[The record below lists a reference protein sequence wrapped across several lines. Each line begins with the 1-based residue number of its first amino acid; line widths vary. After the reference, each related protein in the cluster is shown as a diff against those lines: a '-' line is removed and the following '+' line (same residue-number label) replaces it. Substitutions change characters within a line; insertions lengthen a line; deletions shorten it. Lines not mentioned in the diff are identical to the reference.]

1 MEAKERGPPLDRQ
14 WYLHVCMV
22 QATAADETGGMNIS
36 EGRSEDSAGM
46 GYGLNTRLQWPR
58 AAAAHAAGYETDER
72 GSSVL
77 GLAIERRCAEIG
89 D

>member
-1 MEAKERGPPLDRQ
+1 MAE
-14 WYLHVCMV
+14 
-22 QATAADETGGMNIS
+22 S
-36 EGRSEDSAGM
+36 SSAS
-46 GYGLNTRLQWPR
+46 
-58 AAAAHAAGYETDER
+58 AGYETDER

>member
-22 QATAADETGGMNIS
+22 QATAADETRGTDIS
-36 EGRSEDSAGM
+36 EGRSEDPAGM
-46 GYGLNTRLQWPR
+46 GYGLNTRPR
-58 AAAAHAAGYETDER
+58 AAAAHATVYEADER
-72 GSSVL
+72 ESNVL
-77 GLAIERRCAEIG
+77 GLAIERRWAEMG